1 MKASGDFIMK
11 RNEKPTILFE
21 NKEYEH
27 NVNKDEVIKFIRD
40 IDVQNMNGVF
50 LSQYSGISFK
60 DNFQIDVH
68 KGNVLVYIHNT
79 EYSPEKIKIAVD
91 IIDSLS
97 VKIQEL
103 NIDEHNNISKEMLDD
118 INEEYQN
125 FINQRELLITVLKD
139 FQKKMT
145 SQIESL
151 KLPALE
157 KYLEPKYANV
167 RQKGI
172 TCNICNVFSASSKQS
187 LSAHQRGCKKKNNI
201 E

>member
-1 MKASGDFIMK
+1 MQLVILIFI
-11 RNEKPTILFE
+11 F
-21 NKEYEH
+21 
-27 NVNKDEVIKFIRD
+27 V
-40 IDVQNMNGVF
+40 
-50 LSQYSGISFK
+50 SFDAIFAQCE
-60 DNFQIDVH
+60 DN
-68 KGNVLVYIHNT
+68 
-79 EYSPEKIKIAVD
+79 EYSTVG
-91 IIDSLS
+91 
-97 VKIQEL
+97 V
-103 NIDEHNNISKEMLDD
+103 LDD

-172 TCNICNVFSASSKQS
+172 VCNICNVFSASSKQS